1 MKKSFVLSLVL
12 ALVLGLL
19 VACGTT
25 ANGGSD
31 NGSAADNS
39 GKATAKLTII
49 DKDGAEFEYTL
60 NFTDGTTM
68 REALFESGLISE
80 EEYGAYFIQDIDGH
94 VADVENDGCTWMIQ
108 DKDGNDLGAGM
119 DSVNVND
126 GGEYIL
132 QYYVVPNFDD

>member
-39 GKATAKLTII
+39 GKASAKLTII

-60 NFTDGTTM
+60 SFTDGTTM

-80 EEYGAYFIQDIDGH
+80 EEYGAFFVQDIDGH
-94 VADVENDGCTWMIQ
+94 VADVENDGCTWMVQ
-108 DKDGNDLGAGM
+108 DADKNDLGSGM
-119 DSVNVND
+119 DNVNVSD
-126 GGEYIL
+126 GEEYIL